1 MIEGKSPFIHNLTKA
16 SQGALDERI
25 KKALDS
31 GGFAVDL
38 KQLEDEKKDYEESL
52 LSNNSLSDE
61 DRKTLEDHL
70 KTINDK
76 IDAKQKEIDAV
87 KETQRQEQV
96 KDAETESGGDTTK
109 KVGDGAKKGYCV
121 LI

>member
-1 MIEGKSPFIHNLTKA
+1 MNEGKSPFVHNLTKA

-31 GGFAVDL
+31 GGFAVNL
-38 KQLEDEKKDYEESL
+38 QQLEGEKKVIESL
-52 LSNNSLSDE
+52 LSENNLSE
-61 DRKTLEDHL
+61 EKRKGLEDQL
-70 KTINDK
+70 QRINGK
-76 IDAKQKEIDAV
+76 IDAKKKEIEAL

-96 KDAETESGGDTTK
+96 KDAQTESGGDTTE
-109 KVGDGAKKGYCV
+109 KVSDGAKRRSCV

>member
-1 MIEGKSPFIHNLTKA
+1 MNEGKSPFVNNLTKA

-31 GGFAVDL
+31 GGFALDL
-38 KQLEDEKKDYEESL
+38 KQLEDEKQDNTESL
-52 LSNNSLSDE
+52 LSENNLNE
-61 DRKTLEDHL
+61 EERKRLEDQL
-70 KTINDK
+70 QRINGK
-76 IDAKQKEIDAV
+76 IDAKKKEIEAL

-96 KDAETESGGDTTK
+96 KDAQTESGGDTTE
-109 KVGDGAKKGYCV
+109 KVSDGAKGRSCV